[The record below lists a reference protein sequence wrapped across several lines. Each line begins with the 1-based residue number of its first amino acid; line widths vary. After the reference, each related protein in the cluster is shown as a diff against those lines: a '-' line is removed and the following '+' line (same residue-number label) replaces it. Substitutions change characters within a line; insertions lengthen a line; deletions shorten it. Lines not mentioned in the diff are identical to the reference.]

1 MHRDALFA
9 FFAAVFLSVFAAPA
23 FADYRVALVIG
34 NGAYTRVP
42 HLPNPVHDAEDVA
55 AALKRSGFEIIFAT
69 DLDKAGM
76 DEAMIKFARACAAVR
91 RDQLS
96 CAGGRPVERRGRP
109 TAHGA
114 SRRCRR

>member
-42 HLPNPVHDAEDVA
+42 HPPNPVHDAEDVA
-55 AALKRSGFEIIFAT
+55 AALKRSGRYFAER
-69 DLDKAGM
+69 L
-76 DEAMIKFARACAAVR
+76 
-91 RDQLS
+91 
-96 CAGGRPVERRGRP
+96 ERRQGSFSSPPRD
-109 TAHGA
+109 
-114 SRRCRR
+114 RI